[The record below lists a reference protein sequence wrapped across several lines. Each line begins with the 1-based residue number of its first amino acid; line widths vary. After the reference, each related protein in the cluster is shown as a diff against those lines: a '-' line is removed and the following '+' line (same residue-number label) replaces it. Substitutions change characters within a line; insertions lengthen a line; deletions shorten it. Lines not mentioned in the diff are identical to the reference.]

1 MFVEVNDVKKSF
13 QMSRQKETL
22 QVLDGISFS
31 ADQGEV
37 VSIIGPSGCGKTTL
51 VRILAGIEKQDS
63 GSIKIE
69 NHEVTGPGSNR
80 GMVFQTFNLF
90 PWMTI
95 EQNVGIGILDL
106 PEEERKKRVETYLAM
121 VNLQGFE
128 KYHPHQLSGGM
139 QQRVGVARAMAL
151 EPKVLLVDE
160 ALANVDAQTAE
171 QLMDQ
176 LLQVFAKTK
185 KTVIYVTH
193 NMDEAIYM
201 SNRIVVLS
209 KRPSKVIQVLDDEL
223 PTPRWEKDTR
233 AMPEYGQ
240 LRTTLRKSLGLAR

>member
-1 MFVEVNDVKKSF
+1 MFVEVRDVSKSF
-13 QMSRQKETL
+13 EGSKQQEPL

-31 ADQGEV
+31 ADQGELI
-37 VSIIGPSGCGKTTL
+37 SIIGPSGCGKTTL
-51 VRILAGIEKQDS
+51 VRILAGIERLDS
-63 GSIKIE
+63 GSIKID
-69 NHEVTGPGSNR
+69 NTEVTGPGPNR

-95 EQNVGIGILDL
+95 EQNVAIGILDL
-106 PEEERKKRVETYLAM
+106 PEEERKQRVDTYLAM

-128 KYHPHQLSGGM
+128 KFHPHQLSGGM
-139 QQRVGVARAMAL
+139 QQRVGVARALAL
-151 EPKVLLVDE
+151 EPKVLLIDE

-171 QLMDQ
+171 QLMDH

-201 SNRIVVLS
+201 SNRIVVLT
-209 KRPSKVIQVLDDEL
+209 KRPSKVIQVMEDSL
-223 PTPRWEKDTR
+223 PLPRWESDIR

-240 LRTTLRKSLGLAR
+240 LRTTLRKSLGLAH